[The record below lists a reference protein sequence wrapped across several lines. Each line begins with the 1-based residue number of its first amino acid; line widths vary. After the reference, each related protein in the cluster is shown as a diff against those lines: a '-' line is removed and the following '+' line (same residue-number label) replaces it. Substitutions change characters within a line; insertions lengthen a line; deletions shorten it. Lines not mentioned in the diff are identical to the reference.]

1 MDNITPPLSFK
12 THPEGRGVIWDPLRG
27 DSPYGRG
34 INDIVKTPPPLPVVD
49 LYVYIRFYFIIQI

>member
-34 INDIVKTPPPLPVVD
+34 INDIVKTPPLQ
-49 LYVYIRFYFIIQI
+49 LWTYMYILGSIS